1 MNDKS
6 PCKGCTERCAEPNCH
21 TNCEKY
27 RKFIEAKDAS
37 RQAKRKTDVEKYASE
52 RYRDVKTKWLKKK
65 GWRGRK

>member
-1 MNDKS
+1 MEDKS

-21 TNCEKY
+21 TTCEKY
-27 RKFIEAKDAS
+27 LSFEEAHKAR
-37 RQAKRKTDVEKYASE
+37 RQAKKKTAVESYASE